1 MMLEFL
7 GALGCRLD
15 PGLAQV
21 VKDLALLQDSLGH
34 NRALDWW
41 GHSTCSRAAK
51 KKGKEMMIKDEFAYQ
66 VALSKRCSLHQQ

>member
-51 KKGKEMMIKDEFAYQ
+51 KKKKKKKE
-66 VALSKRCSLHQQ
+66 KR